1 MTESNL
7 FSSAF
12 VFYVLSLVVY
22 FLVHFARREKWAKGA
37 LILAVIGF
45 CSQTVALLLRTFSS
59 GHAPFTNMY
68 ESLSFLS
75 WAIVLALI
83 IFGRSSLMPRLGP
96 YLMLIVVGLVALAS
110 SPLMPKEATPL
121 VPALQSYWLW
131 LHVSV
136 TLLGEAFFAV
146 AFAAS
151 IIYIHFV
158 FAPYIHSRI
167 LGWKGKRSAWIAIVR
182 LVDAMYTYF
191 GLNAA
196 DSDEKK
202 ERLDALAYRA
212 VAVGFPLF
220 TLGGLVFGMVWAYRA
235 WGRYWGWDPKE
246 VWSLIT
252 WFVFAL
258 YLHTR
263 IVMGWKGKRSALIAI
278 LGFLAALFTYFGVN
292 YLLAGLHSYA

>member
-1 MTESNL
+1 MTESTL
-7 FSSAF
+7 FTIAF
-12 VFYVLSLVVY
+12 VLYVLSLIIY
-22 FLVHFARREKWAKGA
+22 FSAVFARREKWAKGA

-45 CSQTVALLLRTFSS
+45 CGQTAALLLRTFSS

-146 AFAAS
+146 AFVS
-151 IIYIHFV
+151 SLLY
-158 FAPYIHSRI
+158 
-167 LGWKGKRSAWIAIVR
+167 L
-182 LVDAMYTYF
+182 
-191 GLNAA
+191 AA
-196 DSDEKK
+196 DTEEKK
-202 ERLDALAYRA
+202 ARLDALAYRA

-235 WGRYWGWDPKE
+235 WGRYWSWDPKE

-263 IVMGWKGKRSALIAI
+263 IVMGWKGKRSAWIAI
-278 LGFLAALFTYFGVN
+278 GGFLAALFTYFGVN

>member
-1 MTESNL
+1 MTESTL
-7 FSSAF
+7 FTIAF
-12 VFYVLSLVVY
+12 ILYVAALLVD
-22 FLVHFARREKWAKGA
+22 FAALFARREKWARNGLALAAAGLVFHTAA
-37 LILAVIGF
+37 LILR
-45 CSQTVALLLRTFSS
+45 TVVSR
-59 GHAPFTNMY
+59 HAPFTNMY

-75 WAIVLALI
+75 WAVVVALI
-83 IFGRSSLMPRLGP
+83 VFGRKTQVPKLGP

-110 SPLMPKEATPL
+110 SPLMPKGATPL

-146 AFAAS
+146 AFVS
-151 IIYIHFV
+151 SLLY
-158 FAPYIHSRI
+158 
-167 LGWKGKRSAWIAIVR
+167 L
-182 LVDAMYTYF
+182 
-191 GLNAA
+191 AA
-196 DSDEKK
+196 DTEEKK
-202 ERLDALAYRA
+202 EKLDSLSYRA

-220 TLGGLVFGMVWAYRA
+220 TLGGLIFGMVWAYRA
-235 WGRYWGWDPKE
+235 WGSYWTWDPKE

-263 IVMGWKGKRSALIAI
+263 VVMGWKGKRSAIVAI

>member
-1 MTESNL
+1 MNESTL
-7 FSSAF
+7 FVITFILYIISAF
-12 VFYVLSLVVY
+12 FYMGFMFS
-22 FLVHFARREKWAKGA
+22 KKSTWAKTGSALAIAGLVIHTAA
-37 LILAVIGF
+37 LIV
-45 CSQTVALLLRTFSS
+45 RTIES

-75 WAIVLALI
+75 WASVLAYVTI
-83 IFGRSSLMPRLGP
+83 DKKFKIPKIGP
-96 YLMLIVVGLVALAS
+96 YIMLIVIGLVALAS

-136 TLLGEAFFAV
+136 TLIGEAFFSV
-146 AFAAS
+146 AFISSIMYLAA
-151 IIYIHFV
+151 
-158 FAPYIHSRI
+158 
-167 LGWKGKRSAWIAIVR
+167 KE
-182 LVDAMYTYF
+182 
-191 GLNAA
+191 A
-196 DSDEKK
+196 DKK
-202 ERLDALAYRA
+202 DKWDSVSYRC

-220 TLGGLVFGMVWAYRA
+220 TLGGLVFGMVWAYKA
-235 WGRYWGWDPKE
+235 WGTYWSWDPKE

-263 IVMGWKGKRSALIAI
+263 IVMGWKGKRSAVIAI
-278 LGFLAALFTYFGVN
+278 IGFLAALFTYFGVN

>member
-1 MTESNL
+1 MTESTL
-7 FSSAF
+7 FTVAF
-12 VFYVLSLVVY
+12 TLYAGAVLVY
-22 FLVHFARREKWAKGA
+22 FASLFARRERWARSGFT
-37 LILAVIGF
+37 LAVLGF
-45 CSQTVALLLRTFSS
+45 SAHTAALVLRTVAS

-83 IFGRSSLMPRLGP
+83 VFARSSRVPRLGP
-96 YLMLIVVGLVALAS
+96 YLMLIVVALVALAS
-110 SPLMPKEATPL
+110 SPLMPKDATPL

-146 AFAAS
+146 AFVAS
-151 IIYIHFV
+151 LLY
-158 FAPYIHSRI
+158 
-167 LGWKGKRSAWIAIVR
+167 L
-182 LVDAMYTYF
+182 
-191 GLNAA
+191 AA
-196 DSDEKK
+196 DSEEKK

-235 WGRYWGWDPKE
+235 WGRYWAWDPKE

-263 IVMGWKGKRSALIAI
+263 IVMGWRGKRSAWIAI
-278 LGFLAALFTYFGVN
+278 AGFLAALFTYFGVN
-292 YLLAGLHSYA
+292 YLLAGLHSYV

>member
-1 MTESNL
+1 MTETTLFTVAFILYILAAFFYLAVL
-7 FSSAF
+7 FSKKES
-12 VFYVLSLVVY
+12 
-22 FLVHFARREKWAKGA
+22 WAKPGLA
-37 LILAVIGF
+37 LAVAGF
-45 CSQTVALLLRTFSS
+45 VLHTAALLLRTFQS

-75 WAIVLALI
+75 WAIVLAFI
-83 IFGRSSLMPRLGP
+83 VIDRKARIPRIGP
-96 YLMLIVVGLVALAS
+96 YIMLIVVGLVALAS

-146 AFAAS
+146 AFVAS
-151 IIYIHFV
+151 ILYL
-158 FAPYIHSRI
+158 R
-167 LGWKGKRSAWIAIVR
+167 
-182 LVDAMYTYF
+182 
-191 GLNAA
+191 A
-196 DSDEKK
+196 DTEEKK
-202 ERLDALAYRA
+202 DRMDSVSYRC

-220 TLGGLVFGMVWAYRA
+220 TLGGLVFGMVWAYKA
-235 WGRYWGWDPKE
+235 WGTYWSWDPKE

-252 WFVFAL
+252 WLVFAL

-263 IVMGWKGKRSALIAI
+263 IVMGWKGKRSAIIAI
-278 LGFLAALFTYFGVN
+278 VGFLAALFTYFGVN

>member
-1 MTESNL
+1 MTEPSL
-7 FSSAF
+7 FTVAF
-12 VFYVLSLVVY
+12 VLYVAALVVY
-22 FLVHFARREKWAKGA
+22 FAGLFARKNRWAGA
-37 LILAVIGF
+37 GLILAVIGF
-45 CSQTVALLLRTFSS
+45 FSQTAALLLRTFSS

-83 IFGRSSLMPRLGP
+83 VFGRTSHVPRLGP

-110 SPLMPKEATPL
+110 SPLMPKDATPL

-146 AFAAS
+146 AFVASLLYLAADTEE
-151 IIYIHFV
+151 
-158 FAPYIHSRI
+158 
-167 LGWKGKRSAWIAIVR
+167 KRSR
-182 LVDAMYTYF
+182 LY
-191 GLNAA
+191 
-196 DSDEKK
+196 
-202 ERLDALAYRA
+202 ALAYRA
-212 VAVGFPLF
+212 VAVGFPLI
-220 TLGGLVFGMVWAYRA
+220 TLGGLIFGMVWAYRA

-263 IVMGWKGKRSALIAI
+263 IVMGWKGRRSAWIAI
-278 LGFLAALFTYFGVN
+278 AGFLAALFTYFGVN
-292 YLLAGLHSYA
+292 YLLAGLHSYS

>member
-1 MTESNL
+1 MTESTL
-7 FSSAF
+7 FTITFAL
-12 VFYVLSLVVY
+12 YVGALLVY
-22 FLVHFARREKWAKGA
+22 FASLFLRREKWTRNGLALAAAGLVFHTAA
-37 LILAVIGF
+37 LILR
-45 CSQTVALLLRTFSS
+45 TVVS

-75 WAIVLALI
+75 WAMVLALVV
-83 IFGRSSLMPRLGP
+83 FGRRSRVPRLGP
-96 YLMLIVVGLVALAS
+96 YLMVIVVGLVALAS

-146 AFAAS
+146 AFVS
-151 IIYIHFV
+151 SLLY
-158 FAPYIHSRI
+158 
-167 LGWKGKRSAWIAIVR
+167 L
-182 LVDAMYTYF
+182 
-191 GLNAA
+191 AA
-196 DSDEKK
+196 DTEEKK
-202 ERLDALAYRA
+202 ERLDALSYRA

-220 TLGGLVFGMVWAYRA
+220 TLGGLIFGMVWAYRA
-235 WGRYWGWDPKE
+235 WGSYWTWDPKE

-263 IVMGWKGKRSALIAI
+263 IVMGWKGKRSAIIAI
-278 LGFLAALFTYFGVN
+278 VGFLAALFTYFGVN
-292 YLLAGLHSYA
+292 YLLTGLHSYA

>member
-1 MTESNL
+1 MNESTL
-7 FSSAF
+7 FAITFILYIISAF
-12 VFYVLSLVVY
+12 FYLGFIFS
-22 FLVHFARREKWAKGA
+22 KKPTWAKTGSALAIAGLVIHTAA
-37 LILAVIGF
+37 LIV
-45 CSQTVALLLRTFSS
+45 RTIES

-75 WAIVLALI
+75 WASVLAFVTI
-83 IFGRSSLMPRLGP
+83 DKKFKIPKIGP
-96 YLMLIVVGLVALAS
+96 YIMLIVIGLVALAS

-136 TLLGEAFFAV
+136 TLIGEAFFSV
-146 AFAAS
+146 AFISSIMYLAA
-151 IIYIHFV
+151 
-158 FAPYIHSRI
+158 
-167 LGWKGKRSAWIAIVR
+167 KE
-182 LVDAMYTYF
+182 
-191 GLNAA
+191 A
-196 DSDEKK
+196 DKK
-202 ERLDALAYRA
+202 DKWDSVSYRC

-220 TLGGLVFGMVWAYRA
+220 TLGGLVFGMVWAYKA
-235 WGRYWGWDPKE
+235 WGTYWSWDPKE

-263 IVMGWKGKRSALIAI
+263 IVMGWKGKRSAVIAI
-278 LGFLAALFTYFGVN
+278 IGFLAALFTYFGVN

>member
-1 MTESNL
+1 MTETTL
-7 FSSAF
+7 FTVAF
-12 VFYVLSLVVY
+12 VFYVLALVVY
-22 FLVHFARREKWAKGA
+22 FAALFARKDHWAGA
-37 LILAVIGF
+37 GLVLAVIGLAGH
-45 CSQTVALLLRTFSS
+45 TAALILRTASS
-59 GHAPFTNMY
+59 GHAPFTNMF

-75 WAIVLALI
+75 WAIVVALAV
-83 IFGRSSLMPRLGP
+83 FGRKAVGPRLGP
-96 YLMLIVVGLVALAS
+96 YLMLIVVALVALAS
-110 SPLMPKEATPL
+110 SPLMPKEAAPL

-146 AFAAS
+146 AFVAS
-151 IIYIHFV
+151 LLF
-158 FAPYIHSRI
+158 
-167 LGWKGKRSAWIAIVR
+167 L
-182 LVDAMYTYF
+182 
-191 GLNAA
+191 AA
-196 DSDEKK
+196 DTEDKK
-202 ERLDALAYRA
+202 ARLDALAYRA

-235 WGRYWGWDPKE
+235 WGRYWAWDPKE

-263 IVMGWKGKRSALIAI
+263 IVMGWKGKRSAWIAV

>member
-1 MTESNL
+1 MTEPSL
-7 FSSAF
+7 FTAAF
-12 VFYVLSLVVY
+12 ALYAGALVVY
-22 FLVHFARREKWAKGA
+22 FAALFARREGWGRGG
-37 LILAVIGF
+37 LVLAVIGF
-45 CSQTVALLLRTFSS
+45 AFHTAALVFRTAAS

-68 ESLSFLS
+68 ESLSFLA
-75 WAIVLALI
+75 WAVVAALI
-83 IFGRSSLMPRLGP
+83 VFGRKPGAPRLPP
-96 YLMLIVVGLVALAS
+96 YLMLIVVAFVALAS
-110 SPLMPKEATPL
+110 SPLMPKDATPL
-121 VPALQSYWLW
+121 IPALQSYWLW

-146 AFAAS
+146 AFVAS
-151 IIYIHFV
+151 LLF
-158 FAPYIHSRI
+158 
-167 LGWKGKRSAWIAIVR
+167 L
-182 LVDAMYTYF
+182 
-191 GLNAA
+191 AA
-196 DSDEKK
+196 DTEEKR

-235 WGRYWGWDPKE
+235 WGRYWAWDPKE

-263 IVMGWKGKRSALIAI
+263 IVMGWKGKRSAIVAI
-278 LGFLAALFTYFGVN
+278 VGFLAALFTYFGVN